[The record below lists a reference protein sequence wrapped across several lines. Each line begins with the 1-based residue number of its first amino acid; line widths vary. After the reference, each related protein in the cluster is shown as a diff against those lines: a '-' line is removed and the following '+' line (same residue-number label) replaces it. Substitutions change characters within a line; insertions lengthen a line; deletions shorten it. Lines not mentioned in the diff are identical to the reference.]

1 MKKSSKRFA
10 IGTMLA
16 ATVGYLAGILTAPK
30 SGRET
35 RKDIKDTTV
44 KSINAAEKELKKL
57 HTQLADLLGQTKEQA
72 SKVTGRA
79 REDFDAAVEA
89 AKQAKEKARDILT
102 AIHEGDAEDKD
113 LQKAIKDAETA
124 VNHLKTFLS
133 K

>member
-16 ATVGYLAGILTAPK
+16 AATGYLAGILTAPK

-35 RKDIKDTTV
+35 REDIKDTTV

-57 HTQLADLLGQTKEQA
+57 HTQLADLLAQAKDRA
-72 SKVTGRA
+72 SKVTGKA
-79 REDFDAAVEA
+79 REDLDAAVGA

-113 LQKAIKDAETA
+113 LQKAVTDAETA
-124 VNHLKTFLS
+124 INHLKTFLT